1 MSLIKKNDWFSN
13 FLSDPF
19 DEDKLQNPFK
29 KAFPAVNISE
39 NEKDYFIDVCVPG
52 IKKENLKLNISEGV
66 LTLSYK
72 TEESKEEKDKSYFKK
87 EFSSS
92 SFERK
97 MTLPKN
103 CLENEIKA
111 SFNDGILNIV
121 IPKDE
126 TKKPETTSIPID

>member
-1 MSLIKKNDWFSN
+1 
-13 FLSDPF
+13 
-19 DEDKLQNPFK
+19 
-29 KAFPAVNISE
+29 
-39 NEKDYFIDVCVPG
+39 VCVPG